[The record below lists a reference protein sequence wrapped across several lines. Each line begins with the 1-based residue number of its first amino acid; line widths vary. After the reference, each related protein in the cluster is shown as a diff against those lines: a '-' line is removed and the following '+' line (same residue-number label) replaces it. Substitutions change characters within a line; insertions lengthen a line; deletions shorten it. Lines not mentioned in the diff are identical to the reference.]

1 MRECYNHCDHGSRT
15 GKTKSTNPQGVV
27 MVTSVAGNS
36 ASASSARSLMARFE
50 YLTKSSEEVEAS
62 LIFVNKSL
70 CAFLEGEMT
79 RFG

>member
-1 MRECYNHCDHGSRT
+1 
-15 GKTKSTNPQGVV
+15 

-62 LIFVNKSL
+62 LIFVNKIL
-70 CAFLEGEMT
+70 CAFREEEMT
-79 RFG
+79 RFGWRSDIFVVWNVAADLCCLWL